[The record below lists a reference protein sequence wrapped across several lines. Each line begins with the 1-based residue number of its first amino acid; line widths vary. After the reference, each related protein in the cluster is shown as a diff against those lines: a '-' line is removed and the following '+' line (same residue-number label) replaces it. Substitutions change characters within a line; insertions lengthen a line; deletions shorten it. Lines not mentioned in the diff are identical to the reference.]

1 MLKSIFFK
9 EWLKIG
15 KIAIVL
21 FAVGFLAIAGI
32 YLNVRHDLVLSD
44 AEKIWDMVV
53 NRQHIYF
60 SIFKFF
66 PLLFGLLVGLAQ
78 FVPEIVEKR
87 IKLSLHL
94 PLNEEEV
101 VLKMVS
107 FGAGTVITAFFALFL
122 LFYAWGLVYFPY
134 EIMKLATLTVLPWFM
149 AGLAAYFLSSLI
161 ILEPIWKYR
170 IFYMIVAAVFLSM
183 FFKSNIAGAYSPA
196 IVSLLVC
203 ILMTSISSIFSIYRF
218 RKGEM

>member
-44 AEKIWDMVV
+44 AEKIWDMIV
-53 NRQHIYF
+53 NRQHIHF
-60 SIFKFF
+60 SIFKFY

-107 FGAGTVITAFFALFL
+107 FGAGTVITAFFVLFL
-122 LFYAWGLVYFPY
+122 LFYFWGLVYFPD
-134 EIMKLATLTVLPWFM
+134 EIMKLAALTLLPWFL

-170 IFYMIVAAVFLSM
+170 IFYLIIAAVFLSM
-183 FFKSNIAGAYSPA
+183 FCKSNIAGAYSQA